1 MTTQSITHA
10 SDNAHTEQIIL
21 DIDGMTC
28 QACASRIEKVL
39 NKKPAIVQ
47 ADVNYANE
55 VAQVQFDASQTNAEQ
70 IVAWVKKTG
79 YEAKVQ
85 RQNALFAHEAYEQ
98 KVPYTLIAVWICLLP
113 FFDWHGRHDDR
124 QSRTDAAAVAT
135 ICVGN
140 YRTVWL
146 GDSVLQKCVGEY
158 QRRSC
163 QYGRVGGAGHTDNL
177 GVFDL

>member
-1 MTTQSITHA
+1 MTTQTITL
-10 SDNAHTEQIIL
+10 NIQ
-21 DIDGMTC
+21 GMTC

-85 RQNALFAHEAYEQ
+85 PQNALFEHEAHEQ
-98 KVPYTLIAVWICLLP
+98 KAPYTLIAVWILSLI
-113 FFDWHGRHDDR
+113 H
-124 QSRTDAAAVAT
+124 
-135 ICVGN
+135 I
-140 YRTVWL
+140 
-146 GDSVLQKCVGEY
+146 
-158 QRRSC
+158 
-163 QYGRVGGAGHTDNL
+163 
-177 GVFDL
+177 

>member
-1 MTTQSITHA
+1 MTTQSIHA

-85 RQNALFAHEAYEQ
+85 PQNALFEHEAHEQ
-98 KVPYTLIAVWICLLP
+98 KAPYTLIAVWICLLP
-113 FFDWHGRHDDR
+113 FLIGMAGMMMGSHALMPPLWLQF
-124 QSRTDAAAVAT
+124 VLAT
-135 ICVGN
+135 IVQFGLAIPFYKSAWASIKGGLAN
-140 YRTVWL
+140 MDVLVVL
-146 GDSVLQKCVGEY
+146 GTLTLWAYS
-158 QRRSC
+158 
-163 QYGRVGGAGHTDNL
+163 T
-177 GVFDL
+177 